1 VANPA
6 SRLQLPNQGLYSSQR
21 GLREKGM
28 MLLITMMLSFI
39 GLLWAANHLV
49 TGAAGIASHYRIP
62 PLVTGLTLVAIGSSV
77 PQIMFAIAAA
87 FEGRNELALGNAI
100 GANIA
105 NIGLVLGLTLLYRP
119 LTVKSSLLKREYPLL
134 FLIMLFT
141 YSLMIDGH
149 LSVID
154 GCLFLVA
161 CIVLILYFI
170 VLAHHSKNDAMTKE
184 YSQSLNI
191 KRPLNAHLT
200 SIIIGFAVLPLS
212 AHFLVKSAV
221 HFAHWLGISELVLGL
236 TIIAIGTSLP
246 NIVTSMVAAFKRQD
260 DIAVGN
266 ILGSNMF
273 NLLIVMAFPGI
284 INPSAISH
292 MLLWRD
298 IPTMFFITLVLL
310 WINYHYKSKIERWHG
325 GLLLLIYCCYIT
337 SLVFRAC

>member
-1 VANPA
+1 
-6 SRLQLPNQGLYSSQR
+6 
-21 GLREKGM
+21 
-28 MLLITMMLSFI
+28 
-39 GLLWAANHLV
+39 
-49 TGAAGIASHYRIP
+49 
-62 PLVTGLTLVAIGSSV
+62 
-77 PQIMFAIAAA
+77 
-87 FEGRNELALGNAI
+87 
-100 GANIA
+100 
-105 NIGLVLGLTLLYRP
+105 
-119 LTVKSSLLKREYPLL
+119 
-134 FLIMLFT
+134 
-141 YSLMIDGH
+141 
-149 LSVID
+149 
-154 GCLFLVA
+154 
-161 CIVLILYFI
+161 
-170 VLAHHSKNDAMTKE
+170 MTKE